1 MKVLIIFDK
10 SKLFLMNKKSLLIPI
25 LSLMLIPFT
34 NVYAEHVL
42 DIEAFAQYL
51 DIAQLEAEKSVLEI
65 DGNSYDIYY
74 GYHGSLDAM
83 GTDFEEPTVSEI
95 ILNVER
101 KSLEV
106 SFEDV
111 PEKTDFWVRIPFEV
125 LTAEKEKYQLLI
137 NEVDTGYDLM
147 KMPDGYVV
155 GLIISEDTKHVEII
169 GTKVIPE
176 FGALSILVLGV
187 AVVSI
192 IYLARKS
199 PFGTNWT
206 RIN

>member
-10 SKLFLMNKKSLLIPI
+10 SKLILMNKKFLLIPM
-25 LSLMLIPFT
+25 LFLMLIPFT

-42 DIEAFAQYL
+42 DIEAFAQFL

-83 GTDFEEPTVSEI
+83 GTDFEEP
-95 ILNVER
+95 
-101 KSLEV
+101 
-106 SFEDV
+106 V
-111 PEKTDFWVRIPFEV
+111 PEKTDFWVRIPFDV
-125 LTAEKEKYQLLI
+125 LTAEKENYQVLI

-155 GLIISEDTKHVEII
+155 GFIISEDTKHVEII

-176 FGALSILVLGV
+176 FGTVAILVLGISILGIVYV
-187 AVVSI
+187 ARNLDYFNEESWVAWVRGYWNSNSI
-192 IYLARKS
+192 S
-199 PFGTNWT
+199 D
-206 RIN
+206 

>member
-10 SKLFLMNKKSLLIPI
+10 PKLFLMNKKSLLIP
-25 LSLMLIPFT
+25 LLFLMLIPFT

-51 DIAQLEAEKSVLEI
+51 DISQLEAEKSVLEI

-83 GTDFEEPTVSEI
+83 GTEFHEPTVSEI

-125 LTAEKEKYQLLI
+125 LTADQEKYQLLV

-147 KMPDGYVV
+147 KMPDGYVI

>member
-10 SKLFLMNKKSLLIPI
+10 SKLILMNKKFLLIPM
-25 LSLMLIPFT
+25 LFLMLIPFT

-42 DIEAFAQYL
+42 DIEAFAQFL

-95 ILNVER
+95 IVNVER

-111 PEKTDFWVRIPFEV
+111 PEKTDFWVRIPFDV
-125 LTAEKEKYQLLI
+125 LTAEKENYQVLI

-155 GLIISEDTKHVEII
+155 GFIISEDTKHVEII

-176 FGALSILVLGV
+176 FGTVAILVLGI
-187 AVVSI
+187 SI
-192 IYLARKS
+192 LGIVYVARKS
-199 PFGTNWT
+199 PYGTNWT

>member
-1 MKVLIIFDK
+1 MKALIIFDK
-10 SKLFLMNKKSLLIPI
+10 SKLFLMNKKFLLIPM
-25 LSLMLIPFT
+25 LFLMLIPFT

-42 DIEAFAQYL
+42 DVEAFAQYL
-51 DIAQLEAEKSVLEI
+51 DIAQLEAEKFVLEI
-65 DGNSYDIYY
+65 DGNSYDLYY

-83 GTDFEEPTVSEI
+83 GTDFEEPTVSKI

-106 SFEDV
+106 SFEAV

-125 LTAEKEKYQLLI
+125 LTADQEKYQLLI
-137 NEVDTGYDLM
+137 NEIDTGYDLM

-155 GLIISEDTKHVEII
+155 GFIISEDTKHIEII